1 MTTAKS
7 VRSLS
12 SVLAALTAATALL
25 AAGCTTTPRQFW
37 DSLKGDGF
45 PEWSDK
51 LGSNVRSGPA
61 QAGKPS
67 GFFTDRRSEQIE
79 RDLGGF

>member
-1 MTTAKS
+1 MLLA
-7 VRSLS
+7 SLS
-12 SVLAALTAATALL
+12 AAAALSAT
-25 AAGCTTTPRQFW
+25 GCSTTPRQFW
-37 DSLKGDGF
+37 ESLKGNGF

-51 LGSNVRSGPA
+51 LGASTRGPA
-61 QAGKPS
+61 AANKPS